1 MNKRIFINSAV
12 IGLALIMSGG
22 IVFAA
27 TGHYVRALLSTGK
40 LTANGRSASIPE
52 LYYNGAHYYPF
63 SAAFRLLNY
72 AKISGAQSY
81 GNLRISSPFS
91 SSDINV
97 SIGGNSLGNVSE
109 ILNQGVPY
117 VNANVLFN
125 AFNKV
130 GINASISNRSVN
142 ISLPVDLAVY
152 PPTKVVSLFDYPH
165 FALGNSNAAGS
176 TTIYNNFSDNLGNNY
191 TLPTLSWNVSAPAAT
206 TTSTTTASTT
216 TAPKYLPFYPTTGT
230 SGTFSE
236 IYNLYGKYKGFSAL
250 LVPSAYFN
258 NTTINSN
265 TGSLEIDRGNGTA
278 LFTSGNVS
286 SGNLSPTHVYVSLY
300 GVKQI
305 QVTFTSNGL
314 GMVDPVLIK
323 R

>member
-40 LTANGRSASIPE
+40 LTANGKSASIPE

-72 AKISGAQSY
+72 AKINGAQSY

-91 SSDINV
+91 NSDINV

-176 TTIYNNFSDNLGNNY
+176 TTIYNNFVDNLGNNY
-191 TLPTLSWNVSAPAAT
+191 TLPTLSWNVSAPAAPT
-206 TTSTTTASTT
+206 TTTTTAV
-216 TAPKYLPFYPTTGT
+216 KYLPFYPTAGT